1 MPNHRNGAAAADR
14 LLTPLGGFVFSVVL
28 TIAVFWIPM
37 LSLVE

>member
-1 MPNHRNGAAAADR
+1 MPDSRNDAAAADR

-28 TIAVFWIPM
+28 SLAVFWIPV